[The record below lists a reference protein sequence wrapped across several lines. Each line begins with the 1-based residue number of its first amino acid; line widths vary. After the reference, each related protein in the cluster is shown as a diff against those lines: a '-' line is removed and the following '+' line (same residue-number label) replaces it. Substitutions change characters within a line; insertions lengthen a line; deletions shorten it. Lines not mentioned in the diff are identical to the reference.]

1 MVLEGIGVLPFFM
14 NLSYKL
20 TAYNTP
26 RYINILLDLV
36 NKIIEILKNLY
47 KDLIEDITF
56 YI

>member
-1 MVLEGIGVLPFFM
+1 MVLEGIGILLFFI
-14 NLSYKL
+14 NLGYKL
-20 TAYNTP
+20 TAYNTL

-36 NKIIEILKNLY
+36 NKIIEILRNLY

>member
-1 MVLEGIGVLPFFM
+1 M
-14 NLSYKL
+14 
-20 TAYNTP
+20 P
-26 RYINILLDLV
+26 RYINTLLDLV

>member
-1 MVLEGIGVLPFFM
+1 M
-14 NLSYKL
+14 
-20 TAYNTP
+20 P

-36 NKIIEILKNLY
+36 NKIIETLRDLY